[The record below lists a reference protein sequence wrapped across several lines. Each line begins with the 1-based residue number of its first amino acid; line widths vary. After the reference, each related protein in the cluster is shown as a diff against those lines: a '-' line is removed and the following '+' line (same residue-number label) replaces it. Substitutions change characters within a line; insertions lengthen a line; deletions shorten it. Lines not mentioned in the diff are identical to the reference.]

1 MDNDR
6 HFHALCLCLCGGVA
20 AGIAAA
26 ELCFPYL
33 WALASAVSACLYFF
47 AMLCLRSRP
56 QPVRLCAL
64 FFIAG
69 MFCAVSSAVSEPFA
83 VKCILP
89 GAGRF
94 AQMMKDTVNSI
105 PYHSPDTPGIV
116 QGLLTGDRNG
126 ISRELRDIFRR
137 SGASHI
143 LALSGLHLGIIYS
156 IVISVLRPLGNSPAA
171 VKSRS
176 LLCVALC
183 GFYASATGFGPS
195 ISRAFTF
202 IALNELLKCLNRKK
216 RPLRV
221 FMTALSLQLAMHPQ
235 LIRDLG
241 FQLSYL
247 AMAGIT
253 LLYPI
258 LDSWYPSGGHGR
270 LDVPRRLWQAAALSV
285 SCQIFTGPLSYL
297 RFGTFPRYF
306 LLTNIL
312 AMPVTTAVM
321 LTSVAA
327 TGLSAAGLCPEWLV
341 TINEKTVSLL
351 LRILTVISQM

>member
-33 WALASAVSACLYFF
+33 CALASAVSACLYFF

-258 LDSWYPSGGHGR
+258 LDSWYPYGGHGR

-327 TGLSAAGLCPEWLV
+327 TGLSAARLCPEWLV
-341 TINEKTVSLL
+341 TINEKTVSIL

>member
-33 WALASAVSACLYFF
+33 WALASAVSACLNFF
-47 AMLCLRSRP
+47 AILCLRSRP

-258 LDSWYPSGGHGR
+258 LDSWYPYGGHGR

-327 TGLSAAGLCPEWLV
+327 SCLSAAGICPEWIV